1 MNPNASNNR
10 RSRQSSRHH
19 DAFSNHLNALL
30 MNDTTMLRRP
40 TSTTSTATG
49 SQLHTHDDNV
59 TSGSSFNSMLP
70 LLSYSIGD
78 AVRVPTSDS
87 KGVPPA
93 SKSVI
98 EKLPRVMVVSSSSSS
113 SKTGTSSPS
122 PVGSDDAE
130 CDGVT
135 VPVTKVN
142 LECIPPCSICTD
154 EFDDDDDD
162 ITHLPCMHYFH
173 RRCVTQWLS
182 RNCSCP
188 VCRKEMPTDDQEY
201 EDMRRVKR
209 REAAAS
215 QMRSFMFN

>member
-1 MNPNASNNR
+1 MNPNSSNNR

-30 MNDTTMLRRP
+30 MNDTTMLRR
-40 TSTTSTATG
+40 STTTG
-49 SQLHTHDDNV
+49 AGPQLHTHDDNV

-87 KGVPPA
+87 KGSPPA
-93 SKSVI
+93 SKVAI
-98 EKLPRVMVVSSSSSS
+98 EKLPRVLVVSSS
-113 SKTGTSSPS
+113 SKTGTSSTSPS
-122 PVGSDDAE
+122 TAAQSDDTE
-130 CDGVT
+130 SVI
-135 VPVTKVN
+135 PVTKVN
-142 LECIPPCSICTD
+142 LDCIPPCPICTD
-154 EFDDDDDD
+154 EFEDDDD

-173 RRCVTQWLS
+173 RQCITQWLS

-201 EDMRRVKR
+201 EDMRRLKR